1 MAPSHC
7 SWSRCRTK
15 PPPSR
20 HPRQPPH
27 SRTWCLPGLSLS
39 SLHFILQGLA
49 AKLELL
55 LAVMLL
61 RWLPSENV
69 EATRP
74 GNGYSQHRSSIKPPC
89 ATDQSHDMVFPDS
102 RRWGERLYL
111 LKSMRQCQRHSTRGV
126 YGTGNITVNIFEKI
140 QSTTTYYL
148 KKKKKTHIPP

>member
-1 MAPSHC
+1 MCWLGSAGWFSFELSHVAPSHC

-27 SRTWCLPGLSLS
+27 SRTWCLLGLSLS

-89 ATDQSHDMVFPDS
+89 ATDQAMIWSFQIQED
-102 RRWGERLYL
+102 GERGSTSWNQWDSVKDTAQEECMGQEIL
-111 LKSMRQCQRHSTRGV
+111 L
-126 YGTGNITVNIFEKI
+126 
-140 QSTTTYYL
+140 
-148 KKKKKTHIPP
+148 